1 MCRYSTYS
9 MIWKYLYQPYP
20 SEGNKW
26 KIIVPI
32 SVFVALF
39 MVIFQPF
46 GLNLLE
52 AEGKYFILSGYGLV
66 TFIMLTIN
74 MVILPTL
81 FPRCFSDEKW
91 TVLKEGFFLIWLLF
105 TVGLANFLYSSWT
118 IGFHLTLKNVLT
130 FQAFTVAIG
139 LIPITTIILV
149 KQNYLRRKNEE
160 RAGMISAALVSRK
173 TGDPDRQV
181 IRIASDNGKDSVD
194 LIINELLFVKSE
206 GNYITVG
213 YLLDGKV
220 KTILLR
226 NTLKYAAGVLSHDPA
241 IYQCHRSWL
250 VNINHISK
258 VHGNSQGLR
267 IEIKGMEDDIP
278 VARNQITEFKDRIT
292 LIRS

>member
-1 MCRYSTYS
+1 
-9 MIWKYLYQPYP
+9 MIRKYLMQRYP
-20 SEGNKW
+20 VGDNPW
-26 KIIVPI
+26 KIILPV
-32 SVFVALF
+32 SVFIGLF
-39 MVIFQPF
+39 ILIFQPF
-46 GLNLLE
+46 GLNGLE
-52 AEGKYFILSGYGLV
+52 MDYKPLVLSGYGLV
-66 TFIMLTIN
+66 TFI
-74 MVILPTL
+74 ILILNLIVLPIL
-81 FPRCFSDEKW
+81 FPVTFSDEKW
-91 TVLKEGFFLIWLLF
+91 IVLKEMFFLLWILF
-105 TVGLANFLYSSWT
+105 TVGLANFLYSAWT
-118 IGFHLTLKNVLT
+118 IGFHLTLKNVLI

-139 LIPITTIILV
+139 LIPIITIILV
-149 KQNYLRRKNEE
+149 KQNYLQRKNEE

-181 IRIASDNGKDSVD
+181 IRIVSDNGKDSVD

-226 NTLKYAAGVLSHDPA
+226 NTLKYASGVLSDDPA

-250 VNINHISK
+250 VNLNHISK